1 MYRQF
6 QQVTWPIKYAN
17 PLNKQHQ
24 SKTSLTVKL
33 SRQHFYRGYKIW
45 QRNRISMP
53 KCKHYVLSPVTST
66 TLKDYTGSKVT
77 NYKHYFSFTTLLSM
91 SHLVT
96 MKNPPEKTHQTVLK
110 DIRNMT
116 FRYHYF
122 YQFLYVHFIYSF
134 QNYAISILQYAL
146 QVTCLAYPHIIFK
159 QSISQVSSQQLKVGC
174 SAYLTLSI
182 FCLSCT
188 HL

>member
-110 DIRNMT
+110 DIRLSVIT
-116 FRYHYF
+116 
-122 YQFLYVHFIYSF
+122 
-134 QNYAISILQYAL
+134 ISINSCMCILFTA
-146 QVTCLAYPHIIFK
+146 FK
-159 QSISQVSSQQLKVGC
+159 IMP
-174 SAYLTLSI
+174 SAYCNMPSKLHVWHILI
-182 FCLSCT
+182 
-188 HL
+188 